1 MLLYNLK
8 MSYYKELGVSKDSTQ
23 EEIKKAFRKLS
34 LKHHPDKPTGNEEK
48 FKKINEAFQT
58 LGDENKRKEYDFQ
71 QSGGNM
77 PQGMP
82 FPGNMRGMGIPPE
95 VFQSMFAGGRMPQG
109 MPGFFNFS
117 QHMGGMNGANVRI
130 FRNGVE
136 QTNPMSKPVPII
148 KSVEISLEQ
157 AYTGIKI
164 PFELERWVVE
174 GEMKRVEKETIY
186 IDIPEG
192 TDNNEILFIRE
203 KGNIISDTNKGDVK
217 VFIKVNNETEFERN
231 GLNLILKKKIS
242 LKEALCGFDFLIKY
256 FGGRKFTIKNEDN
269 IITPGFSKVVP
280 GLDLK
285 RGEHTGNLI
294 ITFDIEFP
302 EKLDKEKVEKL
313 KELL

>member
-1 MLLYNLK
+1 
-8 MSYYKELGVSKDSTQ
+8 
-23 EEIKKAFRKLS
+23 
-34 LKHHPDKPTGNEEK
+34 
-48 FKKINEAFQT
+48 
-58 LGDENKRKEYDFQ
+58 
-71 QSGGNM
+71 
-77 PQGMP
+77 
-82 FPGNMRGMGIPPE
+82 
-95 VFQSMFAGGRMPQG
+95 MPQG

-280 GLDLK
+280 GLGLK